1 MSKKNESYFSTI
13 KQSEWGGV
21 DDKMK
26 EIVFIKYFLG
36 SKKSGKGVEIRWNDD
51 NKNTKRLFDFVS
63 NRKFDEYGN
72 ITDKICKYDGSLY
85 PIEMFGKNKNS
96 RDGYNSRCKKNYG
109 KLNRR

>member
-1 MSKKNESYFSTI
+1 MNKKKVSYFSTI

-36 SKKSGKGVEIRWNDD
+36 SIKSGKGIEVRWNDN
-51 NKNTKRLFDFVS
+51 NKFTKRLYDFVS
-63 NRKFDEYGN
+63 KRKFDEYGN
-72 ITDKICKYDGSLY
+72 ITDKICKYDGRLY
-85 PIEMFGKNKNS
+85 PIEMFGKDKKS
-96 RDGYNSRCKKNYG
+96 RDGYSSRMKKNSN

>member
-36 SKKSGKGVEIRWNDD
+36 SI
-51 NKNTKRLFDFVS
+51 F
-63 NRKFDEYGN
+63 
-72 ITDKICKYDGSLY
+72 I
-85 PIEMFGKNKNS
+85 
-96 RDGYNSRCKKNYG
+96 
-109 KLNRR
+109 KLSPY